1 MVNRENTGI
10 RVAELFAGVGGF
22 RLGLEGWTGDS
33 IAPAH
38 LPAAGPFEVVWANQW
53 EPPGTVSRQF
63 AARCY
68 ETHFGAGSVINR
80 DIAAV
85 LDDAEAGRLQIPD
98 VDLVVGGFPCQDY
111 SVAKPLSFSGGIEGK
126 KGVLWWQI
134 HRFLQMKK
142 PRFVLLENV
151 DRILKSPAK
160 QRGRDFAIILSSLT
174 REGYCVSWRMVN
186 SGEYGFAQRRKR
198 LFIFAELAGRPEGG
212 VFTKIFPDAFP
223 ALLEGEFSEFDIDSD
238 TYKVSRDFGKGLKV
252 SPFLEVG
259 IMQAGHVTTV
269 KVRENYDGP
278 RRTLGDVLVSE
289 DRVPDVFRIREDSL
303 GRWRYLKGSKREER
317 TNKTTGYTYVYSEG
331 AMSFPDSLDKPS
343 RTILTGEGGSSPSRF
358 KHVVETSPG
367 CFRRLVP
374 VELEAL
380 QGFPSGWTDTGMT
393 DGNRAFCMGNALV
406 VGVVHRIGRVLTS
419 RLAKD
424 QQAETFISEPKSE
437 SAAA

>member
-22 RLGLEGWTGDS
+22 RLGLEGWAGDK

-68 ETHFGAGSVINR
+68 ETHFGKGSVINR

-85 LDDAEAGRLQIPD
+85 LDDAQAGRLQIPD

-160 QRGRDFAIILSSLT
+160 QRGRDFAIILSSLA
-174 REGYCVSWRMVN
+174 REGYCASWRMVN

-198 LFIFAELAGRPEGG
+198 LFIFAELSDSQDAGL
-212 VFTKIFPDAFP
+212 FSQIFPDAFP
-223 ALLEGEFSEFDIDSD
+223 ALVASNTSEFDINPDP
-238 TYKVSRDFGKGLKV
+238 YKVSRDFGKGLKV
-252 SPFLEVG
+252 SPFLEAG

-269 KVRENYDGP
+269 KFKENYDGP
-278 RRTLGDVLVSE
+278 RRNLGDVLVSE
-289 DRVPDVFRIREDSL
+289 DRVPDGFRIREDSL

-331 AMSFPDSLDKPS
+331 AMSFPDSLEKPS

-374 VELEAL
+374 EELEAL
-380 QGFPSGWTDTGMT
+380 QGFPPGWTDTGMT

-406 VGVVHRIGRVLTS
+406 VGVVNRIGRVLAS
-419 RLAKD
+419 RV
-424 QQAETFISEPKSE
+424 AEDRQKTTLISEPKSE

>member
-1 MVNRENTGI
+1 MKTGSGSAVI

-22 RLGLEGWTGDS
+22 RLGLEGWTGDK

-53 EPPGTVSRQF
+53 EPPGNTSRQF

-68 ETHFGAGSVINR
+68 ETHFGKGSVINR

-85 LDDAEAGRLQIPD
+85 LDDAQAGRLQIPD

-174 REGYCVSWRMVN
+174 REGYCASWRMVN

-198 LFIFAELAGRPEGG
+198 LFIFAELSDSQDGDL
-212 VFTKIFPDAFP
+212 FTKIFPDAFP
-223 ALLEGEFSEFDIDSD
+223 ALVASNTSEFDINPDP
-238 TYKVSRDFGKGLKV
+238 YKVSRDFGKGLKV
-252 SPFLEVG
+252 SPFLEAG

-269 KVRENYDGP
+269 KFKENYDGP
-278 RRTLGDVLVSE
+278 RRNLGDVLVSE
-289 DRVPDVFRIREDSL
+289 DRVPDGFRIREDSL

-331 AMSFPDSLDKPS
+331 AMSFPDSLEKPS

-358 KHVVETSPG
+358 KHVVETRPG

-374 VELEAL
+374 AELEAL
-380 QGFPSGWTDTGMT
+380 QGFPPGWTDTGMT

-406 VGVVHRIGRVLTS
+406 VGVVNRIGRVLANQLC
-419 RLAKD
+419 R
-424 QQAETFISEPKSE
+424 AEYSLTV
-437 SAAA
+437 

>member
-1 MVNRENTGI
+1 MEQPTV

-22 RLGLEGWTGDS
+22 RLGLEGWTGDK
-33 IAPAH
+33 IAPEH

-63 AARCY
+63 ASRCY
-68 ETHFGAGSVINR
+68 ETHFGKDSVINR

-85 LDDAEAGRLQIPD
+85 LDDAQAGRLQIPD

-160 QRGRDFAIILSSLT
+160 QRGRDFAIILSSLA

-198 LFIFAELAGRPEGG
+198 LFIFAELAGRQDGAL
-212 VFTKIFPDAFP
+212 FTKIFPDAFP
-223 ALLEGEFSEFDIDSD
+223 ALLEGEFSKFDIDPD
-238 TYKVSRDFGKGLKV
+238 PYKVSRDFGKGLKV
-252 SPFLEVG
+252 SPFLEAG
-259 IMQAGHVTTV
+259 IMQASHVTTMKV
-269 KVRENYDGP
+269 KENYDGP
-278 RRTLGDVLVSE
+278 SRTLGDVLVAE
-289 DRVPDVFRIREDSL
+289 DRVPEVFRIREDSL
-303 GRWRYLKGSKREER
+303 ERWRYLKGSKREER
-317 TNKTTGYTYVYSEG
+317 TNKTTGYTYVYTEG

-380 QGFPSGWTDTGMT
+380 QGFPPGWTDTGMT

-406 VGVVHRIGRVLTS
+406 VGVVHRIGRVLANQLC
-419 RLAKD
+419 R
-424 QQAETFISEPKSE
+424 AEYSLTV
-437 SAAA
+437 